1 MKDAHH
7 HNHDHHH
14 HGPGEHD
21 HHHHGPGEHDHD
33 LHGASRRSLTVA
45 LVLTVGYMV
54 IQLVGSILSGSLAL
68 LAEAAHKVTDAASI
82 GFALAALH
90 FSTRPASAQRTFGY
104 RRLEILAAL
113 VNALSLWLVAGW
125 LIMEAYERTHDA
137 HHHVEGEVML
147 AFGAVGLLVNLSVAW
162 VLHRSSKHNVNVEG
176 AFRHVMVDLLG
187 TVGVVVSGLLVWAFH
202 WDHAD
207 TVVSVIIGVLI
218 LLSTWRL
225 IGKVVHVLL
234 EGVPKH
240 IDVYRLCSEME
251 EVQGVG
257 LIHDIHVWSLV
268 PGYEMLTAH
277 VLVDPEFQ
285 DLEFL
290 RRRLREIAAD
300 DFGIHHITIQLEYTA
315 DGCTEHHHVDHLHA
329 HSADD
334 RIF

>member
-7 HNHDHHH
+7 HN
-14 HGPGEHD
+14 HD

>member
-1 MKDAHH
+1 MADEHAHH
-7 HNHDHHH
+7 HDHHAH
-14 HGPGEHD
+14 
-21 HHHHGPGEHDHD
+21 GEHDHD
-33 LHGASRRSLTVA
+33 PRGASQYSLTIA
-45 LVLTVGYMV
+45 LLLTVGYMV
-54 IQLVGSILSGSLAL
+54 IQVVGGVLSGSLAL
-68 LAEAAHKVTDAASI
+68 LADAAHKVTDGAAI

-90 FSTRPASAQRTFGY
+90 FSNRPASAERTYGF

-113 VNALSLWLVAGW
+113 LNALSLWLVAGW

-137 HHHVEGEVML
+137 LHHVDGEIML
-147 AFGAVGLLVNLSVAW
+147 AFGAAGLLVNLSVAG
-162 VLHRSSKHNVNVEG
+162 VLHRESKHDVNVEG

-187 TVGVVVSGLLVWAFH
+187 TVGVVVSGLLVWAFG

-240 IDVYRLCSEME
+240 IDVYRLCSQME
-251 EVQGVG
+251 DVQGVG

-268 PGYEMLTAH
+268 PGYEVLTAH
-277 VLVDPEFQ
+277 VLVDPEFK

-290 RRRLREIAAD
+290 RRRLREIASGE
-300 DFGIHHITIQLEYTA
+300 FGIDHITIQLEYTA
-315 DGCTEHHHVDHLHA
+315 DGCTEHHHVDHLYA
-329 HSADD
+329 RSADE

>member
-1 MKDAHH
+1 MTDTHH
-7 HNHDHHH
+7 DNHHDHH
-14 HGPGEHD
+14 GSGEQ
-21 HHHHGPGEHDHD
+21 DHD
-33 LHGASRRSLTVA
+33 LHDASRYSLTIA
-45 LVLTVGYMV
+45 LLLTIGYMV
-54 IQLVGSILSGSLAL
+54 IQIVGSIMSGSLAL
-68 LAEAAHKVTDAASI
+68 LAEAAHKVTDAVSI
-82 GFALAALH
+82 SFALAALH
-90 FSTRPASAQRTFGY
+90 FSTRPASAVRTFGY

-113 VNALSLWLVAGW
+113 LNALSLWLVAGW
-125 LIMEAYERTHDA
+125 LVFEAYERTRQA
-137 HHHVEGEVML
+137 HHHVDGEIML
-147 AFGAVGLLVNLSVAW
+147 AFGAAGLVVNLSVAG
-162 VLHRSSKHNVNVEG
+162 VLHHASKHSVNVEG

-187 TVGVVVSGLLVWAFH
+187 TLGVVVSGLLVWAFEWH
-202 WDHAD
+202 HAD

-240 IDVYRLCSEME
+240 IDVYRLCSDME

-277 VLVDPEFQ
+277 VLVDPEFK

-290 RRRLREIAAD
+290 RRRLREIASD

-329 HSADD
+329 HSAEE

>member
-1 MKDAHH
+1 MKDTHH
-7 HNHDHHH
+7 HDHR
-14 HGPGEHD
+14 GPREHD
-21 HHHHGPGEHDHD
+21 RD
-33 LHGASRRSLTVA
+33 LHGASRYSLTIA
-45 LVLTVGYMV
+45 LLLTVGYMV
-54 IQLVGSILSGSLAL
+54 IQIVGSIMSGSLAL
-68 LAEAAHKVTDAASI
+68 LAEAAHKVTDAVSI

-90 FSTRPASAQRTFGY
+90 FSTRPESAVRTFGY

-113 VNALSLWLVAGW
+113 LNALSLWLVAGW
-125 LIMEAYERTHDA
+125 LVFEAYERTHQA
-137 HHHVEGEVML
+137 HHQVDGEIML
-147 AFGAVGLLVNLSVAW
+147 AFGAAALVVNLSVAG
-162 VLHRSSKHNVNVEG
+162 VLHHASKHSVNVEG

-187 TVGVVVSGLLVWAFH
+187 TLGVVVSGLLVWAFDWH
-202 WDHAD
+202 HAD

-277 VLVDPEFQ
+277 VLVDPEFD

-290 RRRLREIAAD
+290 RRRLREIAGN

-329 HSADD
+329 HSADE